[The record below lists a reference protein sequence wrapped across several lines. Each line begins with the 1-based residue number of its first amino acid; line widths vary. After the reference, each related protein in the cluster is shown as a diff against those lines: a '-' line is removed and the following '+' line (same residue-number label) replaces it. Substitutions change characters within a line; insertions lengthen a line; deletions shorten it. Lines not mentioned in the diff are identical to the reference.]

1 MSYDVNILWMHIL
14 ILSYIISDLT
24 DVTATKDVHGLTLA
38 VIDGS
43 TPDPALHF
51 AGPPNPITLATT
63 TLRIIAR
70 LEIAA
75 SAPSTYEKKKP
86 QSQTHKYIK
95 HVEKTKTS
103 SYIKKLFPR

>member
-1 MSYDVNILWMHIL
+1 MHIL

-24 DVTATKDVHGLTLA
+24 DVTATKDIHGLTLA
-38 VIDGS
+38 VIDGT
-43 TPDPALHF
+43 TPDGALHS
-51 AGPPNPITLATT
+51 AGLPNSITLATT

-75 SAPSTYEKKKP
+75 SSTSTYKKTR
-86 QSQTHKYIK
+86 SQRHKHIK
-95 HVEKTKTS
+95 HVKKTKTS